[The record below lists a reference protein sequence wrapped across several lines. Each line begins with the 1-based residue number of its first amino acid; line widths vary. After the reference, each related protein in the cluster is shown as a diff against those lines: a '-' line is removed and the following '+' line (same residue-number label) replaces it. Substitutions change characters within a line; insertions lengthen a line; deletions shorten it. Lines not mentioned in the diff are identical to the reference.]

1 MASVRRWGGGDPT
14 NIVNGV
20 EAAGTQ
26 AYKAG
31 DLVKF
36 TSGTVA
42 IATAGAIH
50 GIALKDAAGVTST
63 AAPIELIDY
72 NAVYEVD
79 YKNSAPAQSVVGT
92 MVDATFTAGA
102 HTWDESGASTDAY
115 CVGFTTAA
123 ATDAKILI
131 RFIVDPLAIA

>member
-1 MASVRRWGGGDPT
+1 MASIRRWGGGSVPV
-14 NIVNGV
+14 IVNGV

-26 AYKAG
+26 TYKAG
-31 DLVKF
+31 DLVRF

-42 IATAGAIH
+42 VATAGNIH

-63 AAPIELIDY
+63 AAPVELIDY

-79 YKNSAPAQSVVGT
+79 YTSTTPAQTIVGA
-92 MVDATFTAGA
+92 MIDATFTAGA

-115 CVGFTTAA
+115 CVGFTTKA
-123 ATDAKILI
+123 ATDKNILI
-131 RFIVDPLAIA
+131 KFIIDPLAIA